1 MNIISP
7 LILIVASVW
16 LFIGYINPTYTGK
29 TGSVEPSGKSIVE
42 LQVDEQ
48 NYTNALTKTAEIE
61 RFRTGLAAKFD
72 ALNPSDVEEVEK
84 LLPDHIDTVR
94 LILDIN
100 NIAARYGM
108 SLADI
113 VLSAPGVVSG
123 APSNG
128 VLAAQRQ
135 NTIFSGATANTN
147 PDIGPSSSPYGTV
160 KLGFNVTGTYDN
172 FLRFLGELEASLRIV
187 DVTSL
192 SFRTAKPVSGQAPL
206 PSDTFN
212 YSMTIRTY
220 YLK

>member
-7 LILIVASVW
+7 LILVVASVW

-48 NYTNALTKTAEIE
+48 NYTNALTKTKEIE

-100 NIAARYGM
+100 NIAEIIFHQIGYYNALFARKK
-108 SLADI
+108 LFAVFFNI
-113 VLSAPGVVSG
+113 LS
-123 APSNG
+123 
-128 VLAAQRQ
+128 
-135 NTIFSGATANTN
+135 
-147 PDIGPSSSPYGTV
+147 
-160 KLGFNVTGTYDN
+160 
-172 FLRFLGELEASLRIV
+172 V
-187 DVTSL
+187 D
-192 SFRTAKPVSGQAPL
+192 
-206 PSDTFN
+206 
-212 YSMTIRTY
+212 YC
-220 YLK
+220 

>member
-16 LFIGYINPTYTGK
+16 LFLGYTNPTYTGK
-29 TGSVEPSGKSIVE
+29 TDSVEPAGKSIVE
-42 LQVDEQ
+42 LQTDEQ
-48 NYTNALTKTAEIE
+48 NYRNALTKSKEIE
-61 RFRTGLAAKFD
+61 RSITDLSAKFS
-72 ALNPSDVEEVEK
+72 ALKPTDVEKVEK

-100 NIAARYGM
+100 NAAAKYGM
-108 SLADI
+108 SLNDI

-123 APSNG
+123 SAISANSFANSPNP
-128 VLAAQRQ
+128 VLAR
-135 NTIFSGATANTN
+135 TIVNSNQ
-147 PDIGPSSSPYGTV
+147 DIGPSGSPYGSV
-160 KLGFNVTGTYDN
+160 RLGFNVSGSYDN
-172 FLRFLGELEASLRIV
+172 FLRFLGELESSLRIV

-192 SFRTAKPVSGQAPL
+192 SFRTAKTTATQAP
-206 PSDTFN
+206 SDIYN